1 MGRKSDL
8 RILGANRRE
17 WLIRAGATA
26 VAGVLPTPSFAQP
39 KVAPPT
45 NIKAGS
51 FVMSINPTL
60 PPLQYAND
68 KGELM
73 GLRPELGN
81 EIAKRLGLTPE
92 YIRIDG
98 VTTMIPGLAAKRW
111 DMINTGTFWT
121 EERSK
126 IMFMVPYELVA
137 LSILVGRGNPLKIEK
152 PEDFAGRSISCEL
165 GSIEERRT
173 KELSASLVARGL
185 KAIEIRSF
193 NNFSE
198 AFQALRAGQV
208 DGTTAIDGVAMF
220 MQSRGDFTRAI
231 SGLFAQEACLCFG
244 ARPITDAVI
253 SVMNEMKK
261 DGFYQALFEKYG
273 VLQVPSDTFA
283 VKGTGPNA

>member
-1 MGRKSDL
+1 MANGDRL
-8 RILGANRRE
+8 TGPLGLTRRAWLGA
-17 WLIRAGATA
+17 AAAAA
-26 VAGVLPTPSFAQP
+26 VAMPGEVLAEA

-45 NIKAGS
+45 IIKAGA

-68 KGELM
+68 KGELL

-81 EIAKRLGLTPE
+81 EIARRLGLMPE

-137 LSILVGRGNPLKIEK
+137 LSIVVARGNPLKIEK
-152 PEDFAGRSISCEL
+152 PEDFAGKAISCEL
-165 GSIEERRT
+165 GSVEERRT
-173 KELSASLVARGL
+173 KELSASLVAKGL
-185 KAIEIRSF
+185 KAIEVRSF

-208 DGTTAIDGVAMF
+208 DGTTAIDGVAMY
-220 MQSRGDFTRAI
+220 MQTRGDFTRAV
-231 SGLFAQEACLCFG
+231 SGLYAQEA
-244 ARPITDAVI
+244 
-253 SVMNEMKK
+253 
-261 DGFYQALFEKYG
+261 
-273 VLQVPSDTFA
+273 
-283 VKGTGPNA
+283 